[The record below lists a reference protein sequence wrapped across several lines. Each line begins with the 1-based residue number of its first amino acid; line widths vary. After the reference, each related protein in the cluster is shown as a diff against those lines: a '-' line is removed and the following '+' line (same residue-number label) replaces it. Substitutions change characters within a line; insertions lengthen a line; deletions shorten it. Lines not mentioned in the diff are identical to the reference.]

1 MSYTLYRGEN
11 LNSAIVVA
19 ENIKNKEELFST
31 IAENLQGTKVYYYRF
46 WASDNNYLHI
56 DYGSHSDFFII
67 DAKIMAEPE
76 TNAYEEGQIVELDNG
91 QLMFYWQDTL
101 DDETRSKIKK

>member
-11 LNSAIVVA
+11 LNNAIVVA
-19 ENIKNKEELFST
+19 ENIRNKEELFSI

-67 DAKIMAEPE
+67 DAKIMDEPE

-101 DDETRSKIKK
+101 DDETRNKIKK

>member
-1 MSYTLYRGEN
+1 MLYTLYRGEN
-11 LNSAIVVA
+11 LNSAVVVA

-101 DDETRSKIKK
+101 DDETRNKIKK

>member
-1 MSYTLYRGEN
+1 MN
-11 LNSAIVVA
+11 LNKSR
-19 ENIKNKEELFST
+19 EFFDPELLDAPIHIIGCGAVGST
-31 IAENLQGTKVYYYRF
+31 IAENLRGTKVYYYRF

-101 DDETRSKIKK
+101 DDETRNKIKK